1 MSLNITQCRLS
12 QKAVLKFDIMI
23 KYRLLYFLFQV
34 IYIGWFLYINQ
45 DNKIFPRVDGSL
57 AGCIIG

>member
-1 MSLNITQCRLS
+1 MQAITEGS
-12 QKAVLKFDIMI
+12 AEVDIMI

-34 IYIGWFLYINQ
+34 IYIGCFNFWFLYINQ